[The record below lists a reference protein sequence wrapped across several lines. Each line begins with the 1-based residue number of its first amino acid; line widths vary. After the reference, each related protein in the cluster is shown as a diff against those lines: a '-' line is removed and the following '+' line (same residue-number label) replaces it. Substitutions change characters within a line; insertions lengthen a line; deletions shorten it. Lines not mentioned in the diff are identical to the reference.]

1 MKKEIK
7 VLLVEDDSNLGSITS
22 DYLKAKGFNCTW
34 EINGELG
41 YREFVKNQYDI
52 VILDVMMPV
61 KDGFSTAKDIR
72 GIDKKVPIIFLTA
85 KSLKEDT
92 LKGFEI
98 GADDYITKPFNME
111 ELIARI
117 SAILK
122 RVSSNNETHFD
133 DIKIGK
139 LTFNPKMQVL
149 SKGEFSVSLT
159 TKESDLLILLYKNK
173 NDILERDHALK
184 AIWGDDNYF
193 NGRSM
198 DVYIYLLTML
208 GAEVNIV
215 APTNLM
221 PKEIEKFGVNT
232 FTDMKKGLKD
242 CDIVMMLRLQNERMT
257 SSFLSSNREYY
268 EYYGLT
274 PDKLDHAKSDAII
287 MHPGPMNRG
296 IEIDTRLADDIN
308 KSVIKEQVE
317 LGVAVR
323 MACLKIFCE

>member
-85 KSLKEDT
+85 KSMKEDT

-198 DVYIYLLTML
+198 DVYIAKLRKHLKHDEEIQIINVHGRGFKLLT
-208 GAEVNIV
+208 
-215 APTNLM
+215 
-221 PKEIEKFGVNT
+221 
-232 FTDMKKGLKD
+232 
-242 CDIVMMLRLQNERMT
+242 
-257 SSFLSSNREYY
+257 
-268 EYYGLT
+268 
-274 PDKLDHAKSDAII
+274 
-287 MHPGPMNRG
+287 
-296 IEIDTRLADDIN
+296 
-308 KSVIKEQVE
+308 
-317 LGVAVR
+317 
-323 MACLKIFCE
+323 

>member
-1 MKKEIK
+1 MKKDIK

-22 DYLKAKGFNCTW
+22 DYLRAKGFNCTW

-52 VILDVMMPV
+52 VILDVMMPI
-61 KDGFSTAKDIR
+61 KDGFSTAVDIR
-72 GIDKKVPIIFLTA
+72 GIDKKVPIVFLTA
-85 KSLKEDT
+85 KSMKEDT

-111 ELIARI
+111 ELTARI

-122 RVSSNNETHFD
+122 RVSSDTESHFD

-139 LTFNPKMQVL
+139 LTFNPKMQIL
-149 SKGEFSVSLT
+149 SKDDFSVSLT

-198 DVYIYLLTML
+198 DVYIAKLRKYLKHDEQIQIINVHGRGFKLLT
-208 GAEVNIV
+208 
-215 APTNLM
+215 
-221 PKEIEKFGVNT
+221 
-232 FTDMKKGLKD
+232 
-242 CDIVMMLRLQNERMT
+242 
-257 SSFLSSNREYY
+257 
-268 EYYGLT
+268 
-274 PDKLDHAKSDAII
+274 
-287 MHPGPMNRG
+287 
-296 IEIDTRLADDIN
+296 
-308 KSVIKEQVE
+308 
-317 LGVAVR
+317 
-323 MACLKIFCE
+323 

>member
-52 VILDVMMPV
+52 VILDVMMPI
-61 KDGFSTAKDIR
+61 KDGFSTAKNIR

-85 KSLKEDT
+85 KSMKEDT

-111 ELIARI
+111 ELTARI

-122 RVSSNNETHFD
+122 RVSSDSDSHFD

-139 LTFNPKMQVL
+139 LTFNPKMQIL
-149 SKGEFSVSLT
+149 SKDDFSVNLT

-198 DVYIYLLTML
+198 DVYIAKLRKYLKHDEQIQIINVHGRGFKLLT
-208 GAEVNIV
+208 
-215 APTNLM
+215 
-221 PKEIEKFGVNT
+221 
-232 FTDMKKGLKD
+232 
-242 CDIVMMLRLQNERMT
+242 
-257 SSFLSSNREYY
+257 
-268 EYYGLT
+268 
-274 PDKLDHAKSDAII
+274 
-287 MHPGPMNRG
+287 
-296 IEIDTRLADDIN
+296 
-308 KSVIKEQVE
+308 
-317 LGVAVR
+317 
-323 MACLKIFCE
+323 

>member
-1 MKKEIK
+1 MKKEIN

-52 VILDVMMPV
+52 VILDVMMPI

-85 KSLKEDT
+85 KSMKEDT

-111 ELIARI
+111 ELTARI

-122 RVSSNNETHFD
+122 RVSSDTESHFD

-139 LTFNPKMQVL
+139 LTFNPKMQIL
-149 SKGEFSVSLT
+149 SKDEFSVSLT

-198 DVYIYLLTML
+198 DVYIAKLRKYLKHDEQIQIINVHGRGFKLLT
-208 GAEVNIV
+208 
-215 APTNLM
+215 
-221 PKEIEKFGVNT
+221 
-232 FTDMKKGLKD
+232 
-242 CDIVMMLRLQNERMT
+242 
-257 SSFLSSNREYY
+257 
-268 EYYGLT
+268 
-274 PDKLDHAKSDAII
+274 
-287 MHPGPMNRG
+287 
-296 IEIDTRLADDIN
+296 
-308 KSVIKEQVE
+308 
-317 LGVAVR
+317 
-323 MACLKIFCE
+323 

>member
-1 MKKEIK
+1 MKKDIK

-22 DYLKAKGFNCTW
+22 DYLKAKGFNYTW

-52 VILDVMMPV
+52 VILDVMMPI

-85 KSLKEDT
+85 KSMKEDT

-111 ELIARI
+111 ELTARI

-122 RVSSNNETHFD
+122 RVSSDTESHFD

-139 LTFNPKMQVL
+139 LTFNPKMQIL
-149 SKGEFSVSLT
+149 SKDDFSVNLT

-198 DVYIYLLTML
+198 DVYIAKLRKYLKHDEQIQIINVHGRGFKLLT
-208 GAEVNIV
+208 
-215 APTNLM
+215 
-221 PKEIEKFGVNT
+221 
-232 FTDMKKGLKD
+232 
-242 CDIVMMLRLQNERMT
+242 
-257 SSFLSSNREYY
+257 
-268 EYYGLT
+268 
-274 PDKLDHAKSDAII
+274 
-287 MHPGPMNRG
+287 
-296 IEIDTRLADDIN
+296 
-308 KSVIKEQVE
+308 
-317 LGVAVR
+317 
-323 MACLKIFCE
+323 

>member
-122 RVSSNNETHFD
+122 RVSSNNEAHFD

-198 DVYIYLLTML
+198 DVYIAKLRKHLKHDEEIQIINVHGRGFKLLT
-208 GAEVNIV
+208 
-215 APTNLM
+215 
-221 PKEIEKFGVNT
+221 
-232 FTDMKKGLKD
+232 
-242 CDIVMMLRLQNERMT
+242 
-257 SSFLSSNREYY
+257 
-268 EYYGLT
+268 
-274 PDKLDHAKSDAII
+274 
-287 MHPGPMNRG
+287 
-296 IEIDTRLADDIN
+296 
-308 KSVIKEQVE
+308 
-317 LGVAVR
+317 
-323 MACLKIFCE
+323 

>member
-52 VILDVMMPV
+52 VILDVMMPI

-85 KSLKEDT
+85 KSMKEDT
-92 LKGFEI
+92 LKGFDI

-198 DVYIYLLTML
+198 DVYIAKLRKHLKHDEEIQIINVHGRGFKLLT
-208 GAEVNIV
+208 
-215 APTNLM
+215 
-221 PKEIEKFGVNT
+221 
-232 FTDMKKGLKD
+232 
-242 CDIVMMLRLQNERMT
+242 
-257 SSFLSSNREYY
+257 
-268 EYYGLT
+268 
-274 PDKLDHAKSDAII
+274 
-287 MHPGPMNRG
+287 
-296 IEIDTRLADDIN
+296 
-308 KSVIKEQVE
+308 
-317 LGVAVR
+317 
-323 MACLKIFCE
+323 

>member
-7 VLLVEDDSNLGSITS
+7 VLLVEDDSNLGLITS
-22 DYLKAKGFNCTW
+22 DYLKAKGFNCKW

-41 YREFVKNQYDI
+41 YREFVKNQYDL
-52 VILDVMMPV
+52 VILDVMMPI

-85 KSLKEDT
+85 KSMKEDT

-111 ELIARI
+111 ELTARI
-117 SAILK
+117 NAILK
-122 RVSSNNETHFD
+122 RVSLDSESHFD

-139 LTFNPKMQVL
+139 LTFNPKMQIL
-149 SKGEFSVSLT
+149 SKDDFSVSLT

-198 DVYIYLLTML
+198 DVYIAKLRKYLKHDEQIQIINVHGRGFKLLT
-208 GAEVNIV
+208 
-215 APTNLM
+215 
-221 PKEIEKFGVNT
+221 
-232 FTDMKKGLKD
+232 
-242 CDIVMMLRLQNERMT
+242 
-257 SSFLSSNREYY
+257 
-268 EYYGLT
+268 
-274 PDKLDHAKSDAII
+274 
-287 MHPGPMNRG
+287 
-296 IEIDTRLADDIN
+296 
-308 KSVIKEQVE
+308 
-317 LGVAVR
+317 
-323 MACLKIFCE
+323 

>member
-7 VLLVEDDSNLGSITS
+7 VLLVEDDSNLGLITS
-22 DYLKAKGFNCTW
+22 DYLKAKGFNCKW

-41 YREFVKNQYDI
+41 YREFVKNQYDL
-52 VILDVMMPV
+52 VILDVMMPI

-85 KSLKEDT
+85 KSMKEDT

-98 GADDYITKPFNME
+98 GADDYIIKPFNME
-111 ELIARI
+111 ELTARI

-122 RVSSNNETHFD
+122 RVSLDTESHFD

-139 LTFNPKMQVL
+139 LTFNPKMQIL
-149 SKGEFSVSLT
+149 SKDDFSVSLT

-198 DVYIYLLTML
+198 DVYIAKLRKYLKHDEQIQIINVHGRGFKLLT
-208 GAEVNIV
+208 
-215 APTNLM
+215 
-221 PKEIEKFGVNT
+221 
-232 FTDMKKGLKD
+232 
-242 CDIVMMLRLQNERMT
+242 
-257 SSFLSSNREYY
+257 
-268 EYYGLT
+268 
-274 PDKLDHAKSDAII
+274 
-287 MHPGPMNRG
+287 
-296 IEIDTRLADDIN
+296 
-308 KSVIKEQVE
+308 
-317 LGVAVR
+317 
-323 MACLKIFCE
+323 

>member
-22 DYLKAKGFNCTW
+22 EYLKAKGFNCKW

-41 YREFVKNQYDI
+41 YREFVKSGYDI

-85 KSLKEDT
+85 KSMKEDT

-111 ELIARI
+111 ELTARI
-117 SAILK
+117 NAVLK
-122 RVSSNNETHFD
+122 RVSLDSESHFD

-139 LTFNPKMQVL
+139 LTFNPKMQIL
-149 SKGEFSVSLT
+149 SKDDFSVSLT

-198 DVYIYLLTML
+198 DVYIAKLRKYLKHDEQIQIINVHGRGFKLLT
-208 GAEVNIV
+208 
-215 APTNLM
+215 
-221 PKEIEKFGVNT
+221 
-232 FTDMKKGLKD
+232 
-242 CDIVMMLRLQNERMT
+242 
-257 SSFLSSNREYY
+257 
-268 EYYGLT
+268 
-274 PDKLDHAKSDAII
+274 
-287 MHPGPMNRG
+287 
-296 IEIDTRLADDIN
+296 
-308 KSVIKEQVE
+308 
-317 LGVAVR
+317 
-323 MACLKIFCE
+323 

>member
-7 VLLVEDDSNLGSITS
+7 VLLVEDDSNLGLITS
-22 DYLKAKGFNCTW
+22 DYLKAKGFNCKW

-41 YREFVKNQYDI
+41 YREFVKNQYDL
-52 VILDVMMPV
+52 VILDVMMPI

-85 KSLKEDT
+85 KSMKEDT

-111 ELIARI
+111 ELTARI
-117 SAILK
+117 NAILK
-122 RVSSNNETHFD
+122 RVSLDTESHFD

-139 LTFNPKMQVL
+139 LTFNPKMQIL
-149 SKGEFSVSLT
+149 SKDDFSVSLT

-198 DVYIYLLTML
+198 DVYIAKLRKYLKHDEQIQIINVHGRGFKLLT
-208 GAEVNIV
+208 
-215 APTNLM
+215 
-221 PKEIEKFGVNT
+221 
-232 FTDMKKGLKD
+232 
-242 CDIVMMLRLQNERMT
+242 
-257 SSFLSSNREYY
+257 
-268 EYYGLT
+268 
-274 PDKLDHAKSDAII
+274 
-287 MHPGPMNRG
+287 
-296 IEIDTRLADDIN
+296 
-308 KSVIKEQVE
+308 
-317 LGVAVR
+317 
-323 MACLKIFCE
+323 

>member
-1 MKKEIK
+1 MKKDIK

-52 VILDVMMPV
+52 VILDVMMPI

-85 KSLKEDT
+85 KSMKEDT

-111 ELIARI
+111 ELTARI

-122 RVSSNNETHFD
+122 RVSSDTESHFD

-139 LTFNPKMQVL
+139 LTFNPKMQIL
-149 SKGEFSVSLT
+149 SKDDFSVSLT
-159 TKESDLLILLYKNK
+159 TKESDLLILLHKNE
-173 NDILERDHALK
+173 NEILERDHALK

-198 DVYIYLLTML
+198 DVYIAKLRKHLKHDEDIQIINVHGRGFKLLT
-208 GAEVNIV
+208 
-215 APTNLM
+215 
-221 PKEIEKFGVNT
+221 
-232 FTDMKKGLKD
+232 
-242 CDIVMMLRLQNERMT
+242 
-257 SSFLSSNREYY
+257 
-268 EYYGLT
+268 
-274 PDKLDHAKSDAII
+274 
-287 MHPGPMNRG
+287 
-296 IEIDTRLADDIN
+296 
-308 KSVIKEQVE
+308 
-317 LGVAVR
+317 
-323 MACLKIFCE
+323 